1 MERNMVKNHRL
12 SKLNDFFNEHSM
24 IKKLALV
31 IALLLLGGALF
42 AQNHKDRWIW
52 PDEHV
57 EDVLFIKIGVE
68 PKIGAGLGMAS
79 NPSFF
84 DFSIKGGFAYQIGAA
99 LNVHVSH
106 HPSLGLA
113 GIGRV
118 GLEIEALYSSQNLKV
133 GQDNMR
139 INCLEIPVLVQLFV
153 TSNFQIEAG
162 ATPTMILKVSPEYL
176 QAGNV
181 VANVGD
187 IRGGDV
193 KVSVGV
199 CYNTPFGLAIGLRYN
214 LGMSELAENFH
225 SKISTALFSVNYMF
239 PLIK

>member
-1 MERNMVKNHRL
+1 MY
-12 SKLNDFFNEHSM
+12 
-24 IKKLALV
+24 KKLIITF
-31 IALLLLGGALF
+31 IALLFCVSAYT
-42 AQNHKDRWIW
+42 QEQVDRWIW
-52 PDEHV
+52 PDEHI
-57 EDVLFIKIGVE
+57 EDALYLHIGVG
-68 PKIGAGLGMAS
+68 PKIVGGFAFAT
-79 NPSFF
+79 NPEFF
-84 DFSIKGGFAYQIGAA
+84 DFSFKGGFAYQIGAA

-187 IRGGDV
+187 IRGDDV

-199 CYNTPFGLAIGLRYN
+199 CYNIPFGLAIGLRYN

-225 SKISTALFSVNYMF
+225 SKISTAMFSVNYMF